1 MEQWIEHLLVGLPS
15 LGLLLV
21 IAVMLCTLGKGADW
35 LVDEAVILS
44 SRWGLSKAVIGATVV
59 SIGTTTPEAA
69 VSVLS
74 AQQGE
79 PGLALGN
86 AVGSIICDTGLIL
99 GLAALIAPLPFD
111 RALASRLSNVQV
123 GAGILMVAV
132 CLPWSSPASAFSDGG
147 VLPQLAGVVF
157 VILLALYIWQSIRW
171 ASSTPSETENME
183 EADGAGAG
191 TFGTLLK
198 LIGAIAII
206 VISAQIL
213 IPAVSI
219 MAERIGVPKH
229 IISATLVAFGTSL
242 PELVTAIAAVRRN
255 HGELVIGNII
265 GADILNVLFVAGVS
279 ASVTPGGLQADGQ
292 FFQFLFPAMLFVLI
306 VFRCGIHLSVESL
319 KRPLGVVLVS
329 AWLLVTILS
338 YALSIEM
345 H

>member
-1 MEQWIEHLLVGLPS
+1 MEQWIEHLLIGLPS
-15 LGLLLV
+15 SGLLVV
-21 IAVMLCTLGKGADW
+21 IAVVLFTLGKGADR
-35 LVDEAVILS
+35 LVHEAVILS
-44 SRWGLSKAVIGATVV
+44 SRWGLSKAVIGATIV

-111 RALASRLSNVQV
+111 RILASRLSNVQL
-123 GAGILMVAV
+123 GAGILLVAV
-132 CLPWSSPASAFSDGG
+132 CLPWSSPASAFSGGG

-171 ASSTPSETENME
+171 AGSTPSESEGTA
-183 EADGAGAG
+183 EADSAG
-191 TFGTLLK
+191 TGNYATLLK

-206 VISAQIL
+206 VVSAQIL

-229 IISATLVAFGTSL
+229 IISATLVAFGTSV
-242 PELVTAIAAVRRN
+242 PELVTAIAAVRRR
-255 HGELVIGNII
+255 HGELVVGNVI

-306 VFRCGIHLSVESL
+306 VFRFGIHLSVDYL

-329 AWLLVTILS
+329 AWLFVTILS
-338 YALSIEM
+338 YVLSIEM

>member
-15 LGLLLV
+15 LGLLLI
-21 IAVMLCTLGKGADW
+21 IAVMLGTLGKGADW
-35 LVDEAVILS
+35 LVHEAVILS
-44 SRWGLSKAVIGATVV
+44 SRWGLSKAVIGATIV

-111 RALASRLSNVQV
+111 RMLASRLCNVQL
-123 GAGILMVAV
+123 GAGILLVAV
-132 CLPWSSPASAFSDGG
+132 CLPWSSPASAFSAGG

-157 VILLALYIWQSIRW
+157 VVLLALYIWQSIRW
-171 ASSTPSETENME
+171 AGSTPPDAENTVETFK
-183 EADGAGAG
+183 AGTG

-229 IISATLVAFGTSL
+229 IISATLVAFGTSV

-255 HGELVIGNII
+255 HGELVVGNVI

-306 VFRCGIHLSVESL
+306 VFRFGIHLSVGFL

-329 AWLLVTILS
+329 AWLFVTILS
-338 YALSIEM
+338 YVLSIEM

>member
-1 MEQWIEHLLVGLPS
+1 MEQWIEHLLIGLPS
-15 LGLLLV
+15 LGLLVV
-21 IAVMLCTLGKGADW
+21 IAVVLFTLGKGADR
-35 LVDEAVILS
+35 LVHEAVILS
-44 SRWGLSKAVIGATVV
+44 SRWGLSKAVIGATIV

-111 RALASRLSNVQV
+111 RILASRLSNVQL
-123 GAGILMVAV
+123 GAGILLVAV
-132 CLPWSSPASAFSDGG
+132 CLPWSSPASAFSGGG

-171 ASSTPSETENME
+171 AGSTPSETEGAA
-183 EADGAGAG
+183 EADHAG
-191 TFGTLLK
+191 TGNYGTLIK

-229 IISATLVAFGTSL
+229 IISATLVAFGTSV
-242 PELVTAIAAVRRN
+242 PELVTAIAAVRRG
-255 HGELVIGNII
+255 HGELVVGNVI

-306 VFRCGIHLSVESL
+306 VFRFGIHLSVDYL

-329 AWLLVTILS
+329 AWLFVTILS
-338 YALSIEM
+338 YVLSIEM

>member
-15 LGLLLV
+15 VGLLLV

-35 LVDEAVILS
+35 LVHEAVILS
-44 SRWGLSKAVIGATVV
+44 SRWGLSKAVIGATIV

-111 RALASRLSNVQV
+111 RILASRLSNVQL
-123 GAGILMVAV
+123 GAGILLVAV
-132 CLPWSSPASAFSDGG
+132 CLPWSSPVSAFSGGG

-171 ASSTPSETENME
+171 ASSTPSEAENS
-183 EADGAGAG
+183 EATNSGEAG

-255 HGELVIGNII
+255 HGELVVGNII

-306 VFRCGIHLSVESL
+306 VFRFGIHLSVGFL
-319 KRPLGVVLVS
+319 NRPLGVVLVS

-338 YALSIEM
+338 YVLSIEM

>member
-21 IAVMLCTLGKGADW
+21 IAVMLGTLGKGADW
-35 LVDEAVILS
+35 LVHEAVILS
-44 SRWGLSKAVIGATVV
+44 SRWGLSKAVIGATIV

-171 ASSTPSETENME
+171 ASSTPSDAENME

-306 VFRCGIHLSVESL
+306 VFRCGIHLSVDSL

-338 YALSIEM
+338 YVLSIEM